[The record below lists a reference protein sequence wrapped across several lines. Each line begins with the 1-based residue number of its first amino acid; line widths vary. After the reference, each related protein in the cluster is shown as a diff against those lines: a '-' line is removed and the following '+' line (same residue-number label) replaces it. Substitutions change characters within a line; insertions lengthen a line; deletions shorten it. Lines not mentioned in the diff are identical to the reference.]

1 MCIVFLILSDT
12 KSPDTY
18 HSILCHGRDEVLSRP
33 TTKILFFIFFVL
45 LITDKKNPFLQHH
58 ILKKNLKLYM
68 RIVFLILSDTKSSN
82 GYHSILCHGRDEVLS
97 RPTLRAHQW
106 TSPGGV
112 FAGRDRVANGTV
124 RSISI
129 HFLITNKR
137 IVVSQKTFGSIILM
151 WMRVQ

>member
-12 KSPDTY
+12 KS
-18 HSILCHGRDEVLSRP
+18 
-33 TTKILFFIFFVL
+33 
-45 LITDKKNPFLQHH
+45 
-58 ILKKNLKLYM
+58 
-68 RIVFLILSDTKSSN
+68 SDT
-82 GYHSILCHGRDEVLS
+82 YHSILCHGRDEVLS

-129 HFLITNKR
+129 HFFITKKKG
-137 IVVSQKTFGSIILM
+137 VVSQNAFERFVLM
-151 WMRVQ
+151 WMRVHWWKCLSLVLFLSLTLSNRNVVDVFERKSQILSRHTHTQYSGVQCRQVERIDTEDLQRWRI